1 MENLMA
7 AEESGCWSKSSANK
21 PEDNAACHDA
31 REISHLILIA
41 DDDPHLRSILRRMLE
56 GQGHRVAEAIN
67 GAQCLELFEQLKPD
81 VVLLD
86 VMMPVMDGFAACA
99 RLRQLPGGDRVP
111 IVMISVLDDH
121 QSVAHAFEA
130 GATDYMTKP
139 LNAQILLN
147 RLRYMLSAMRTERLI
162 TQAKKE
168 WEATFDAVTDLIV
181 LTDLNG
187 SIVRCNRATMERL
200 GVTFMEILGRPIHE
214 TLLRDLKPHEVGMAI
229 SGRELELPSLGGYF
243 AISVYPIHV
252 QDSLDGLVYVM
263 RDITEHKQI
272 EMHILASQK
281 LADLGTLAAGI
292 AHEINS
298 PLQVITGVSQT
309 LLDRLASGTLD
320 TERLQKGLVTIH
332 RSGWRCAEIVR
343 ALRTYAHAATTELV
357 ATDLNEVVRD
367 TLLLVENQLRSWD
380 NIKVVTELSED
391 LPTLHC
397 DRNQMAQLL
406 INLLTNARDA
416 MPRGGTIVIR
426 TAYDSARRSILLSVS
441 DTGVGIP
448 EAIRDKIFDPFF
460 TTKPPGQGTGLGLS
474 IVAGIVRAHHG
485 EILLQTSEGK
495 GTTFTIAFPQEHCDI
510 HGPAEHS
517 VISYSSGNR
526 A

>member
-1 MENLMA
+1 VTRR
-7 AEESGCWSKSSANK
+7 
-21 PEDNAACHDA
+21 DA
-31 REISHLILIA
+31 REISHLVLIA
-41 DDDPHLRSILRRMLE
+41 DDDPYLRSILRRMLE
-56 GQGHRVAEAIN
+56 GQGHRVEEAVN
-67 GAQCLELFEQLKPD
+67 GAQCVEVFGQLKPD
-81 VVLLD
+81 VILLD

-99 RLRQLPGGDRVP
+99 RLRQLPGGDKVP

-121 QSVAHAFEA
+121 QSVTRAFEV

-139 LNAQILLN
+139 LNVQILLN
-147 RLRYMLSAMRTERLI
+147 RVHYMLSAMRTERLI
-162 TQAKKE
+162 SRAKKE
-168 WEATFDAVTDLIV
+168 WEATFDAVADLIV

-187 SIVRCNRATMERL
+187 LIVRCNRATVERL
-200 GVTFMEILGRPIHE
+200 GVKFVDILGRPIKE
-214 TLLRDLKPHEVGMAI
+214 VLLRDLETKELGITI
-229 SGRELELPSLGGYF
+229 SGREVELPSLGGCF

-263 RDITEHKQI
+263 RDITERKQM
-272 EMHILASQK
+272 EAQILASQK

-309 LLDRLASGTLD
+309 LLDRHASGTLD
-320 TERLQKGLVTIH
+320 AERLQKGLITIH

-343 ALRTYAHAATTELV
+343 ALRTYAHASATELV

-380 NIKVVTELSED
+380 NIKITTELGEN

-416 MPRGGTIVIR
+416 MPNGGTIVIR
-426 TAYDSARRSILLSVS
+426 TSYDPARQSILLSVS

-448 EAIRDKIFDPFF
+448 EDVKDKIFDPFF
-460 TTKPPGQGTGLGLS
+460 TTKPPGQGTGLGLA
-474 IVAGIVRAHHG
+474 IVAGIIRAHHG
-485 EILLQTSEGK
+485 EISLQTGVGK
-495 GTTFTIAFPQEHCDI
+495 GTTFTVMLPQEYSGLPSSSERDI
-510 HGPAEHS
+510 
-517 VISYSSGNR
+517 ISSDSGGR

>member
-1 MENLMA
+1 MTWRSTLET
-7 AEESGCWSKSSANK
+7 
-21 PEDNAACHDA
+21 
-31 REISHLILIA
+31 SHLVLLA

-56 GQGHRVAEAIN
+56 KQGHRVEEACN
-67 GAQCLELFEQLKPD
+67 GVQCVEIFEKLKPD

-86 VMMPVMDGFAACA
+86 VMMPVMDGFATCA
-99 RLRQLPGGDRVP
+99 RLRQLPDGDKVP
-111 IVMISVLDDH
+111 IVMISVLDDY
-121 QSVAHAFEA
+121 QSVARAFEV

-139 LNAQILLN
+139 LNVQILLN
-147 RLRYMLSAMRTERLI
+147 RLHYMLSAMRTERLI
-162 TQAKKE
+162 SRAKRE
-168 WEATFDAVTDLIV
+168 WEATFDAVSDLIV

-187 SIVRCNRATMERL
+187 CVVRCNRSTVERL
-200 GVTFMEILGRPIHE
+200 GVTFSDVLGRSIRE
-214 TLLRDLKPHEVGMAI
+214 VLLRDLETDDIGPAINGHEV
-229 SGRELELPSLGGYF
+229 ELPSLGGYF

-252 QDSLDGLVYVM
+252 KDSLDGLVYVM
-263 RDITEHKQI
+263 RDVTERKQM
-272 EMHILASQK
+272 ERQMLASQK

-309 LLDRLASGTLD
+309 LLDRHTSGTLD
-320 TERLQKGLVTIH
+320 GERLQKGLVTIH

-367 TLLLVENQLRSWD
+367 TLLLLENQLKSWS
-380 NIKVVTELSED
+380 NIKVELQLAET
-391 LPTLHC
+391 LPILQC

-416 MPRGGTIVIR
+416 MPKGGTIVIR
-426 TAYDSARRSILLSVS
+426 TSYDPLGQRVLLSVS

-448 EAIRDKIFDPFF
+448 ESIRDKIFDPFF
-460 TTKPPGQGTGLGLS
+460 TTKPPGHGTGLGLS

-485 EILLQTSEGK
+485 EISLQTSSGEG
-495 GTTFTIAFPQEHCDI
+495 TVFTIALPYEHV
-510 HGPAEHS
+510 ELHS
-517 VISYSSGNR
+517 ASGHNV
-526 A
+526 ASLDSEGQGANPTG

>member
-1 MENLMA
+1 VGDSVTRQDA
-7 AEESGCWSKSSANK
+7 SGV
-21 PEDNAACHDA
+21 
-31 REISHLILIA
+31 SHLVLIA

-56 GQGHRVAEAIN
+56 GQGHRVEEAVN
-67 GAQCLELFEQLKPD
+67 GAQCIEAFEQLKPD
-81 VVLLD
+81 VILLD
-86 VMMPVMDGFAACA
+86 VMMPVMDGFTACA
-99 RLRQLPGGDRVP
+99 RLRQLPGGDRIP

-121 QSVAHAFEA
+121 QSVTRAFEA

-139 LNAQILLN
+139 LNVQILLN
-147 RLRYMLSAMRTERLI
+147 RLHYMLSAMRTERLI
-162 TQAKKE
+162 SRAKKE
-168 WEATFDAVTDLIV
+168 WEATFDAVSDLIV
-181 LTDLNG
+181 LTNLNG
-187 SIVRCNRATMERL
+187 LIVRCNRSTVERL
-200 GVTFMEILGRPIHE
+200 GVTFADILGRPIKE
-214 TLLRDLKPHEVGMAI
+214 VLLRDLETEEIGTAI
-229 SGRELELPSLGGYF
+229 SGREMELPSLGGYF

-263 RDITEHKQI
+263 RDVTERKQM

-281 LADLGTLAAGI
+281 LAGLGTLAAGI

-309 LLDRLASGTLD
+309 LLDRHTSGTLD
-320 TERLQKGLVTIH
+320 AERLQKGLITIH

-343 ALRTYAHAATTELV
+343 ALRTYAHAAATELV
-357 ATDLNEVVRD
+357 ATDLNEVVKD
-367 TLLLVENQLRSWD
+367 TLLLVENQLRSWA
-380 NIKVVTELSED
+380 NIKVVTELSEN

-416 MPRGGTIVIR
+416 MPNGGTIVIR
-426 TAYDSARRSILLSVS
+426 TGYEPSKQAILLSVS

-448 EAIRDKIFDPFF
+448 ESVRDKIFDPFF

-485 EILLQTSEGK
+485 DISLQTILGK
-495 GTTFTIAFPQEHCDI
+495 GTTFTIALPR
-510 HGPAEHS
+510 EHS
-517 VISYSSGNR
+517 DLPVSSERSIIHLDSGGR

>member
-1 MENLMA
+1 MA
-7 AEESGCWSKSSANK
+7 AEESGYWSKSSANE
-21 PEDNAACHDA
+21 PVDERTRRDA
-31 REISHLILIA
+31 REISHVVLIA
-41 DDDPHLRSILRRMLE
+41 DDDPYLRSILRRMLE
-56 GQGHRVAEAIN
+56 GQGHRVAEAVN
-67 GAQCLELFEQLKPD
+67 GAQCIEVFEQLKPD

-86 VMMPVMDGFAACA
+86 VMMPVMDGFATCA
-99 RLRQLPGGDRVP
+99 HLRRLPGGDKVP

-121 QSVAHAFEA
+121 QSVARAFEV

-139 LNAQILLN
+139 LNVQILLN
-147 RLRYMLSAMRTERLI
+147 RLHYMLSAMRTERLI
-162 TQAKKE
+162 SRAKKE
-168 WEATFDAVTDLIV
+168 WEATFDAVADLIV

-187 SIVRCNRATMERL
+187 SIVRCNRATVERL
-200 GVTFMEILGRPIHE
+200 GVTFVDILGRPIQE
-214 TLLRDLKPHEVGMAI
+214 VLLRDLKPHEFGMAI
-229 SGRELELPSLGGYF
+229 SGRELELPSLGGHF

-263 RDITEHKQI
+263 RDITERKQM

-309 LLDRLASGTLD
+309 LLDRHASGTLD
-320 TERLQKGLVTIH
+320 AERLQKGLATIH

-380 NIKVVTELSED
+380 NIKVITELSEN
-391 LPTLHC
+391 LPTVHC

-426 TAYDSARRSILLSVS
+426 TDYDPARHSISLSVS

-448 EAIRDKIFDPFF
+448 DAIRDRIFDPFF

-474 IVAGIVRAHHG
+474 IVAGIVRAHRG
-485 EILLQTSEGK
+485 EISIQTSEGK
-495 GTTFTIAFPQEHCDI
+495 GTTFTVVLPLERCDLPRSSEH
-510 HGPAEHS
+510 GA
-517 VISYSSGNR
+517 ISLDSGGQ

>member
-1 MENLMA
+1 MVA
-7 AEESGCWSKSSANK
+7 DESAYWSKLSENK
-21 PEDNAACHDA
+21 LRDSETRRDA
-31 REISHLILIA
+31 REITHLILIA
-41 DDDPHLRSILRRMLE
+41 DDDPYLRSILRRMLE
-56 GQGHRVAEAIN
+56 GQGHRVEEAVN
-67 GAQCLELFEQLKPD
+67 GAQCIEAFEQLKPD
-81 VVLLD
+81 VILLD
-86 VMMPVMDGFAACA
+86 VMMPVMDGFTACA

-121 QSVAHAFEA
+121 QSVARAFEV

-139 LNAQILLN
+139 LNVQILLN
-147 RLRYMLSAMRTERLI
+147 RLHYMLSAMRTERLI
-162 TQAKKE
+162 SRAKKE
-168 WEATFDAVTDLIV
+168 WEATFDAVSDLIA

-187 SIVRCNRATMERL
+187 SIVRCNRATVERL
-200 GVTFMEILGRPIHE
+200 GVTFVDILGRPIQE
-214 TLLRDLKPHEVGMAI
+214 ILLRDLKPHEIGTAI

-243 AISVYPIHV
+243 FISVYPIHV

-263 RDITEHKQI
+263 RDITERKQM

-298 PLQVITGVSQT
+298 PLQVITGVSQA
-309 LLDRLASGTLD
+309 LLDRHASGILD
-320 TERLQKGLVTIH
+320 AERLQKGLVTIH

-343 ALRTYAHAATTELV
+343 ALRTYAHAAATELV
-357 ATDLNEVVRD
+357 ATNLNEVVRD

-380 NIKVVTELSED
+380 NIKVVTELNEN

-397 DRNQMAQLL
+397 DRNQIAQLL

-416 MPRGGTIVIR
+416 MPHGGTIVIC
-426 TAYDSARRSILLSVS
+426 TGYDPARRSILLSVS
-441 DTGVGIP
+441 DTGGGIP
-448 EAIRDKIFDPFF
+448 EAIRDRIFDPFF

-485 EILLQTSEGK
+485 EISLQTGEGK
-495 GTTFTIAFPQEHCDI
+495 GTTFTIVLPQEHSDLVRSSEPGI
-510 HGPAEHS
+510 
-517 VISYSSGNR
+517 ISSDSG
-526 A
+526 AQS

>member
-1 MENLMA
+1 MRD
-7 AEESGCWSKSSANK
+7 SATRR
-21 PEDNAACHDA
+21 DA
-31 REISHLILIA
+31 REIGHLVLIA
-41 DDDPHLRSILRRMLE
+41 DDDPYLRSILRRMLE
-56 GQGHRVAEAIN
+56 GQGHRVEEAVN
-67 GAQCLELFEQLKPD
+67 GAQCIEVFEQLKPD

-99 RLRQLPGGDRVP
+99 RLRQLPGGDKVP

-121 QSVAHAFEA
+121 QSVARAFEV

-139 LNAQILLN
+139 LNVRILLN
-147 RLRYMLSAMRTERLI
+147 RVHYMLSAMRTERLI
-162 TQAKKE
+162 SRAKKE
-168 WEATFDAVTDLIV
+168 WEATFDAVSDLIV

-187 SIVRCNRATMERL
+187 LIVRCNRATVARL
-200 GVTFMEILGRPIHE
+200 GVTFVDILGRPIKE
-214 TLLRDLKPHEVGMAI
+214 VLLRDLDTKEIGMTI
-229 SGRELELPSLGGYF
+229 NGREVELPSLGGHF

-252 QDSLDGLVYVM
+252 QDSLDGLVYVI
-263 RDITEHKQI
+263 RDITERKQM

-309 LLDRLASGTLD
+309 LLDRHASGTLD
-320 TERLQKGLVTIH
+320 AERLQKGLVTIH

-343 ALRTYAHAATTELV
+343 ALRTYAHASATELT
-357 ATDLNEVVRD
+357 ATDLNEVVKD
-367 TLLLVENQLRSWD
+367 TLLLVENQLHSWG
-380 NIKVVTELSED
+380 NIKVVTELSEN

-416 MPRGGTIVIR
+416 MPRGGTIIIR
-426 TAYDSARRSILLSVS
+426 TEYDPARQSILLRVS

-448 EAIRDKIFDPFF
+448 EEVRDRIFDPFF

-485 EILLQTSEGK
+485 EIALQTNVGK
-495 GTTFTIAFPQEHCDI
+495 GTTFTVILPQGQAH
-510 HGPAEHS
+510 P
-517 VISYSSGNR
+517 SSSFGGGGVSPDSGGR
-526 A
+526 V